1 MVAPLARAK
10 IFIDPHSARSSG
22 ARSKV
27 GENKSEMPGFRD
39 DGVMTISSALT
50 IATGMDVNIGYNS
63 QVRVTAYLPYDAK
76 FASVKFND
84 SIREAVRI
92 NVVVIKELVDTT
104 HPPLNSSEKKSAA
117 FAMSS
122 GAASKFV
129 DAPVP
134 DTRIAR
140 KLRRRSDCLA
150 PKRLK

>member
-1 MVAPLARAK
+1 
-10 IFIDPHSARSSG
+10 
-22 ARSKV
+22 
-27 GENKSEMPGFRD
+27 MPGFRD
-39 DGVMTISSALT
+39 DGVMTVSAALT

-104 HPPLNSSEKKSAA
+104 HTPLNSSEKKSAA

-122 GAASKFV
+122 GAASKLV
-129 DAPVP
+129 DTPVP
-134 DTRIAR
+134 DTRIAG
-140 KLRRRSDCLA
+140 
-150 PKRLK
+150 